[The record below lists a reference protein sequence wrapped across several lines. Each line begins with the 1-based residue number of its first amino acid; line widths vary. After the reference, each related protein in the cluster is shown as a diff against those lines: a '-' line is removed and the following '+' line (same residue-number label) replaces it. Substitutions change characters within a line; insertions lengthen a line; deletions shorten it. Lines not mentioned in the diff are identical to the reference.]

1 MQQAFRLS
9 QHGRERGCR
18 EYEQVVLNLVFA
30 PLAKKIRQNMAIVET
45 REKVTIEGVIL
56 IKEGKSEL
64 MIKDQL
70 FSLLGKG
77 SSD

>member
-1 MQQAFRLS
+1 MS
-9 QHGRERGCR
+9 
-18 EYEQVVLNLVFA
+18 
-30 PLAKKIRQNMAIVET
+30 IVET

-77 SSD
+77 STE

>member
-1 MQQAFRLS
+1 M
-9 QHGRERGCR
+9 
-18 EYEQVVLNLVFA
+18 
-30 PLAKKIRQNMAIVET
+30 AKKTIESKYQKLTDTEHVLLRPSMYIGSVAIHSGDQYLYDG
-45 REKVTIEGVIL
+45 EKVTIEGVIL

-77 SSD
+77 STE

>member
-1 MQQAFRLS
+1 MS
-9 QHGRERGCR
+9 
-18 EYEQVVLNLVFA
+18 
-30 PLAKKIRQNMAIVET
+30 IVET

-77 SSD
+77 TGE